1 MTANF
6 NQTLNAWSAF
16 GRYKMEDVSQGVA
29 EGVTRKPWK
38 MTQKWIVFRFFGE
51 QLGLSWVQSV
61 TRKTW
66 MSSKCHQRPCVKGFM
81 WVQKWRVFIKDGR
94 ECKHRTHEKGLKMAK
109 SAIHPADTDV
119 KFKFSF
125 LLTRA
130 MSYQERARG
139 RGQKTRPTSFFD
151 VSIDFSM
158 SVNNLV
164 I

>member
-6 NQTLNAWSAF
+6 HQTLNVWSAF
-16 GRYKMEDVSQGVA
+16 VRYKMEGVSQGVA

-51 QLGLSWVQSV
+51 QLGLRSVQSV
-61 TRKTW
+61 TRTTW

-81 WVQKWRVFIKDGR
+81 RIQKWRVFIKDGR
-94 ECKHRTHEKGLKMAK
+94 ECKHRTHEKGLKTAK
-109 SAIHPADTDV
+109 NAIHPADTDV
-119 KFKFSF
+119 NFKVSF

-151 VSIDFSM
+151 GSIDFSI
-158 SVNNLV
+158 SVNSPV

>member
-1 MTANF
+1 
-6 NQTLNAWSAF
+6 
-16 GRYKMEDVSQGVA
+16 
-29 EGVTRKPWK
+29 
-38 MTQKWIVFRFFGE
+38 
-51 QLGLSWVQSV
+51 
-61 TRKTW
+61 
-66 MSSKCHQRPCVKGFM
+66 
-81 WVQKWRVFIKDGR
+81 
-94 ECKHRTHEKGLKMAK
+94 MAK